1 MSLADERK
9 AIRDGITASRAA
21 TSEVSRTATSESSR
35 EASRQA
41 IAAGRQQSSEA
52 ARRAIGRSLEEQR
65 RGKTLQDDLNSL
77 KPGAR
82 QSKTL
87 SAREASGGRP
97 ATRGSATWDPATP
110 AAAGGGGGIA
120 SPLTEKTKTEGA
132 ATVPDR
138 DYYGTVVVATSDGI
152 FTMEIKPIKTIKL
165 ADADGAD
172 VVVNL
177 AEPAP

>member
-21 TSEVSRTATSESSR
+21 TSEASRAATSESSR
-35 EASRQA
+35 EASSQA

-65 RGKTLQDDLNSL
+65 RGKTLQGDLNSL

-87 SAREASGGRP
+87 PARERSGGRP
-97 ATRGSATWDPATP
+97 ASSGVGAWNPSTP
-110 AAAGGGGGIA
+110 SAGGAGGGIA
-120 SPLTEKTKTEGA
+120 SPLTEKTKTEGT

-152 FTMEIKPIKTIKL
+152 FTMEIKPIKALKL
-165 ADADGAD
+165 TDADGAD